1 MINELS
7 RFVIVGTLSNLANF
21 LIYRMLYLFGLSLF
35 SSSVIGYSIGIIISY
50 SLGRLWVF
58 GKVYPSNSKLFISFL
73 LIYIVGGIGMSALI
87 VTSSNIFN
95 LDYRISWLIGATFA
109 FTNNFLGQKFIVFK
123 QKKGVNR
130 GE

>member
-21 LIYRMLYLFGLSLF
+21 LIYKMLYLFGLSLF

-50 SLGRLWVF
+50 TLGRLWVF
-58 GKVYPSNSKLFISFL
+58 GKVYPSNCELFISFL

-123 QKKGVNR
+123 QKR
-130 GE
+130 S

>member
-21 LIYRMLYLFGLSLF
+21 LIYKMLYLFGLSLF

-50 SLGRLWVF
+50 TLGRLWVF
-58 GKVYPSNSKLFISFL
+58 GKVYPSNRELFISFL

-123 QKKGVNR
+123 QKR
-130 GE
+130 S

>member
-21 LIYRMLYLFGLSLF
+21 LIYKMLYLFGLSLF

-50 SLGRLWVF
+50 TLGRLWVF
-58 GKVYPSNSKLFISFL
+58 GKVYPSNSELFISFL

-123 QKKGVNR
+123 QKR
-130 GE
+130 S